1 MASDLRELI
10 EKLKPFLRQYLET
23 MGVRI
28 RSDGKFICPS
38 PAKHDADP
46 SAGFL
51 PQSNESQAHCFG
63 CKANFDILTAANWL
77 EGLPLKGKE
86 FIHKT
91 VYGLAKRFGI
101 PFDLKDLS
109 ERDAEMLRLSQ
120 MYRDAFETLRSF
132 WENRTHLDA
141 RGWLPH
147 LCYEMGVA
155 TVTSW
160 DDFLARLQ
168 SIRKY
173 SKVELRNAG
182 VKPAYFHP
190 EAVTFTLF
198 DTHGSPVGFA
208 VRDMRFGKVD
218 GVSKYMNTH
227 STLLYDKRRLVYGLH
242 RARHES
248 GPANIVEGYADVM
261 SAFTFGLFNTVA
273 VCSSTPTMEQIA
285 GLEEAGKRDLILSLD
300 HDVKKMPDGR
310 PTGQGKTEDF
320 LNKYVRG
327 RRSVRVRITDWSA
340 VSPNGKM
347 DLDTFLMGQSKK
359 GLVPEAVARSW
370 HQIPKVDSFDW
381 QLGILP
387 LDMEP
392 DQVAERMLPIIA
404 AEPVHARQELLLN
417 KLVGRTS
424 IRREALERDLDAM
437 LDLRAQQ
444 TRDRVRK
451 VTSQAYKSL
460 QVATPE
466 EALQILQE
474 AGTQVSGI
482 VNSTDAGKQD
492 IGSSI
497 DQAQSV
503 LNRFK
508 TAGKKVIGLKVGFPT
523 FDENM
528 NGLCPGLWVFGG
540 WPGHGKSSGFAQL
553 SWNAA
558 CLNEDALILVMTIDD
573 TLEEWLAKYIALQT
587 GFNIGHCVQPE
598 RYLAHDENLMKSYDQ
613 AVANITHLMSSGRLE
628 VRDAT
633 SGTTTF
639 ALQKWVEQARKRNP
653 DKKIAVW
660 LDNFHCLTDPGIAK
674 DPRIG
679 YSAASKR
686 IQNLADTKNCFIGV
700 TAELRKKEN
709 RARPVKDDLKETG
722 TLEYDAKGIAL
733 VHNDLEVHPET
744 TQIWLDPS
752 CHPPENKKPILH
764 WYIDKNKNLYG
775 VFKGT
780 IKVQF
785 NPCCSQ
791 LQEREDR
798 VPRPGGL
805 LQAQPDRPTNKWE

>member
-1 MASDLRELI
+1 MASDLRDLI

-28 RSDGKFICPS
+28 RGDGKFICPS

-51 PQSNESQAHCFG
+51 PHSNESQAHCFG
-63 CKANFDILTAANWL
+63 CQANFDILTAANWL
-77 EGLPLKGKE
+77 EGMPLRGRE

-132 WENRTHLDA
+132 WEHRVHLDA
-141 RGWLPH
+141 RGWPAH

-160 DDFLARLQ
+160 NDFLSRLQ
-168 SIRKY
+168 SIRNY
-173 SKVELRNAG
+173 SKAELKAAG

-190 EAVTFTLF
+190 EAITFTLF
-198 DTHGSPVGFA
+198 DSHASPVGFA
-208 VRDMRFGKVD
+208 VRDMRHGKVD

-227 STLLYDKRRLVYGLH
+227 STLLYDKRCLVYGLH

-273 VCSSTPTMEQIA
+273 VCGSTPTMEQIA

-300 HDVKKMPDGR
+300 HDIKKMADGR

-320 LNKYVRG
+320 LNKYIRG
-327 RRSVRVRITDWSA
+327 RRSVRVRITDWEA
-340 VSPNGKM
+340 VSPNGKI
-347 DLDTFLMGQSKK
+347 DLDTFLMEQARK
-359 GLVPEAVARSW
+359 GLVPEAVATAW
-370 HQIPKVDSFDW
+370 HQIPKIDSFDW
-381 QLGILP
+381 QLSILP
-387 LDMEP
+387 KDAEP
-392 DQVAERMLPIIA
+392 DQVVERMMPIVA
-404 AEPVHARQELLLN
+404 AEPVHVRQELLLN
-417 KLVGRTS
+417 KLVECTN

-444 TRDRVRK
+444 TRDRVRQ
-451 VTSQAYKSL
+451 VTSKAYKNL

-466 EALQILQE
+466 EAAQILEDAQS
-474 AGTQVSGI
+474 QVKGI
-482 VNSTDAGKQD
+482 VNSTESGKMD
-492 IGSSI
+492 IGSSL
-497 DQAQSV
+497 DRAQDV
-503 LNRFK
+503 LKRFRTTEK
-508 TAGKKVIGLKVGFPT
+508 GVIGIRVGFPT
-523 FDENM
+523 FDVEM

-540 WPGHGKSSGFAQL
+540 WPGHGKSSSFAQL

-558 CLNEDALILVMTIDD
+558 CLNEDAIVLVMSIDD

-587 GFNIGHCVQPE
+587 GFKIGHCVQPE
-598 RYLAHDENLMKSYDQ
+598 EYLVHDAALMKAYEQ
-613 AVANITHLMSSGRLE
+613 AAANITQLISSGRLE
-628 VRDAT
+628 VRDTASGST
-633 SGTTTF
+633 SF
-639 ALQKWVEQARKRNP
+639 ILQKWVEQVRKRNP

-660 LDNFHCLTDPGIAK
+660 LDNFHCLTDPGI
-674 DPRIG
+674 DTEPRIG
-679 YSAASKR
+679 FSAASKR
-686 IQNLADTKNCFIGV
+686 LQNLASSRNCFIGV
-700 TAELRKKEN
+700 TSEFRKEKD
-709 RARPVKDDLKETG
+709 RSRPTKDLLKETG
-722 TLEYDAKGIAL
+722 TLEYDAKGIIL
-733 VHNDLEVHPET
+733 VHNDLEVNPET
-744 TQIWLDPS
+744 TQVWIDPNAD
-752 CHPPENKKPILH
+752 PMKNKKPILH
-764 WYIDKNKNLYG
+764 WYVDKNKNLYG

-785 NPCCSQ
+785 NPECSQ
-791 LQEREDR
+791 LQEVKDKT
-798 VPRPGGL
+798 PAAGGL
-805 LQAQPDRPTNKWE
+805 LQVQADEPTTSWE